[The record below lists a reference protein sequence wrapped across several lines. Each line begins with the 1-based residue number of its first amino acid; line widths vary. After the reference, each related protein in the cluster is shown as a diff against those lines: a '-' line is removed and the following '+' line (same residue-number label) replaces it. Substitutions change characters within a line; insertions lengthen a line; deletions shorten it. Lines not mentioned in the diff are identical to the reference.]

1 MALRIGTSTAGST
14 FYTQG
19 AAIAELVTRSGLV
32 GEVKVIETNLASVD
46 NANRLDRGEI
56 EFGFMASN
64 WIGLAKNGSP
74 PFDHKIALRMASPA
88 NAGPIFFI
96 ALARSGI
103 KDIPDLKGRRVA
115 VGPKGSGMAKHVETI
130 FDALGISSSDFTP
143 FYLDFPQGADALVA
157 GEIDAQFQPPIPNAV
172 MTNLSE
178 RVEVRAIPYAQ
189 GQIEKVLSEVS
200 FYRRITMKRGAFRGI
215 EEDIA
220 QVAVV
225 NVVVTHERV
234 GADAVRAVVKTMIEN
249 ADTLA
254 RMNPLFKGLADL
266 YDPLRSKGP
275 AALEMGGV
283 SLHPGALYA
292 YKETGLIS

>member
-19 AAIAELVTRSGLV
+19 AAIAELVTRSGLA
-32 GEVKVIETNLASVD
+32 GEMKVIETNLASVD
-46 NANRLDRGEI
+46 NANRLDKGEI

-74 PFDHKIALRMASPA
+74 PFDQKIALRMASPA

-103 KDIPDLKGRRVA
+103 KAIPDLKGRRVA
-115 VGPKGSGMAKHVETI
+115 VGPKGSGMAKHVDTI
-130 FDALGISSSDFTP
+130 FGALGISSSDFTP

-178 RVEVRAIPYAQ
+178 RAEVRAIPYAQ
-189 GQIEKVLSEVS
+189 GQIEKILSEVS
-200 FYRRITMKRGAFRGI
+200 FYRRITIGKGAFRGI

-234 GADAVRAVVKTMIEN
+234 RAEAVRAVVKTMIEN

-283 SLHPGALYA
+283 SLHPGALRA